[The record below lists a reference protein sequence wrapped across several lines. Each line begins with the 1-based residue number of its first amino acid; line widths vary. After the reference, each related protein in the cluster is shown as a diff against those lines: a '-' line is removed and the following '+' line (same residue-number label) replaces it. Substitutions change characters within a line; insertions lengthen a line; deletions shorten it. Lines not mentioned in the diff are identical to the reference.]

1 MLNMT
6 IGRAMEIA
14 TRADEHPKWRLQI
27 ALVVILD
34 DIQSNPRP
42 MRHVERCLLLV
53 DTILRRLNP
62 VKPRS
67 QAMPVAEP
75 ANPAGSNVISLTNY
89 RRCTPAR
96 RRPRAKK
103 VLPAKL

>member
-62 VKPRS
+62 VRPRPEPT
-67 QAMPVAEP
+67 PVAEP
-75 ANPAGSNVISLTNY
+75 TSPAASNVVSLSSH
-89 RRCTPAR
+89 RRFAPVR
-96 RRPRAKK
+96 RRARAKA
-103 VLPAKL
+103 LPAKI